1 MPTAFVTGA
10 SRGIG
15 RSIAEGLAEN
25 GWDLGLV
32 ATNPET
38 LAVVADGFRARM
50 GVVVATAVAD
60 VASYQSV
67 ASAVQAL
74 MDEVGVPELLVNN
87 AGRIDSEVPVW
98 EADPAELRSV
108 VEVNLLGT
116 LYLERAVLPRMVEA
130 EAVGRIINLVSGAGA
145 RSWDVASAYTT
156 SKAGQLRNVGDL
168 ADLGDRYGIRAFG
181 VAPGVVRTDM
191 TAGMQAHRNR
201 EEYTPVEETVALIN
215 AIARGEL
222 DAWSGAYLRAGTD
235 TVEGLRAAASIRESN
250 PGARLFGVAP
260 WGMDDP
266 LN

>member
-15 RSIAEGLAEN
+15 RSIAEGLAEA
-25 GWDLGLV
+25 GWDLGLI

-38 LAVVADGFRARM
+38 LAEAAEEIRAHT

-60 VASYQSV
+60 VANYVSV
-67 ASAVQAL
+67 ESAVHAL

-87 AGRIDSEVPVW
+87 AGRIDNEVPVW
-98 EADPAELRSV
+98 EADPAQLRSV
-108 VEVNLLGT
+108 VDVNLLGT

-130 EAVGRIINLVSGAGA
+130 EAMGRVINLVSGAGA
-145 RSWDVASAYTT
+145 RSWGVAAAYTT
-156 SKAGQLRNVGDL
+156 SKAAQLRNVGDL

-191 TAGMQAHRNR
+191 TAGMQAHRTR
-201 EEYTPVEETVALIN
+201 EEYTPVEETVALVN

-235 TVEGLRAAASIRESN
+235 TVASLRGAASVRESN
-250 PGARLFGVAP
+250 PGARLFGVTP
-260 WGMDDP
+260 WGEDDP